1 MGKLRGPGSPE
12 RILILGESKEI
23 KKRTCWKV
31 LVGKLQVERRCYV
44 QLIKSFKRCN
54 ISCLPLLPFFH
65 FKSEKRFLSRK
76 CGKRQI
82 DVKEQ
87 SDCPCPQQCQHCQYT
102 QQSKKYGGMRSL
114 IEIVISKKEGTTHL
128 GKGNF
133 FPNYIVC
140 AAADDVP
147 RTWLLRQVDKCQQCW
162 VELRKGQSTGRVE

>member
-44 QLIKSFKRCN
+44 QLMKSFKRCN
-54 ISCLPLLPFFH
+54 ISSFAFFPFQKW
-65 FKSEKRFLSRK
+65 KSILSRK

-87 SDCPCPQQCQHCQYT
+87 SDCPCPQHCQHT
-102 QQSKKYGGMRSL
+102 RQSKKYGGMRSL